1 MAKEIPQKVR
11 DEVLARDSFD
21 EWPCCIYC
29 GAPGP
34 GLHLHHVVRR
44 SQGGKH
50 EASNLVT
57 LCYKCHGRLHDGDH
71 EIQRYAEDY
80 LRRKYDTVR
89 D

>member
-1 MAKEIPQKVR
+1 MAKDIPKKVR
-11 DEVLARDSFD
+11 DEVLSRDSFD
-21 EWPCCIYC
+21 GWACCIYC
-29 GAPGP
+29 GRPGP

-50 EASNLVT
+50 EASNLVA
-57 LCYKCHGRLHDGDH
+57 LCFNCHERLHHGDH
-71 EIQRYAEDY
+71 EIQRFVEDY